1 MKSMID
7 RILRRPGWLS
17 RYAAFVL
24 LFMVLD
30 ILEGAVVRA
39 TGSGAGCGNH
49 WPLCNGQVIPV
60 HPRVAT
66 IIEFGHRSL
75 TGIISALV
83 FALVAWVFFARP
95 AGDRAR
101 RAAVWT
107 FVMLLIEALL
117 GAVLVKGG
125 YVEKNASTAR
135 VIVQGIHFT
144 NTMLLLAAITL
155 AWWWSKERAPELVS
169 LPAESRT
176 VAWIALAASLL
187 TGAAGSV
194 AALADT
200 IFPSPTL
207 TAAIAADFSVTA
219 PLLIRMRWM
228 HPAAAFITCLCA
240 VWFARRINTQP
251 ARWFALLMAL
261 QLLFGTLDILL
272 LAPVWLQVVHL
283 AVADAIWIALIVACS
298 QLLQPRLARAPQ
310 LAMRTA

>member
-1 MKSMID
+1 MID
-7 RILRRPGWLS
+7 RVLRRPGWLS

-24 LFMVLD
+24 VFMVLD

-60 HPRVAT
+60 HPRIAT

-75 TGIISALV
+75 TGLISALV
-83 FALVAWVFFARP
+83 FALIAWVFVAKP

-107 FVMLLIEALL
+107 LVLLIVEALL

-125 YVEKNASTAR
+125 YVEKNASDAR

-144 NTMLLLAAITL
+144 NTMLLLGAIAL
-155 AWWWSKERAPELVS
+155 AWWWSRDREEALVALPPEGRS
-169 LPAESRT
+169 
-176 VAWIALAASLL
+176 VAWIALLASLI

-207 TAAIAADFSVTA
+207 QAGLAADFSATA
-219 PLLIRMRWM
+219 PMLIKMRWI
-228 HPAAAFITCLCA
+228 HPAAALIACVCA
-240 VWFARRINTQP
+240 VWFARRLKTLP

-261 QLLFGTLDILL
+261 QLLLGTLDILL
-272 LAPVWLQVVHL
+272 LAPVWLQVLHL
-283 AVADAIWIALIVACS
+283 AMADAIWVALIVACS
-298 QLLQPRLARAPQ
+298 QLLVPQRKSALTLAANP
-310 LAMRTA
+310 A